1 MGAKLEQYYKLVEE
15 KGGLQA
21 KMRMAMKTNVP
32 SNKAKDAEDSP
43 ELLAKAYE
51 LAKEILGAD
60 APKL

>member
-1 MGAKLEQYYKLVEE
+1 MGAKLEQYYKLVET

-21 KMRMAMKTNVP
+21 KMRMAMKTSVP
-32 SNKAKDAEDSP
+32 SNKAKDVEDTP

-51 LAKEILGAD
+51 LALEIIGPD